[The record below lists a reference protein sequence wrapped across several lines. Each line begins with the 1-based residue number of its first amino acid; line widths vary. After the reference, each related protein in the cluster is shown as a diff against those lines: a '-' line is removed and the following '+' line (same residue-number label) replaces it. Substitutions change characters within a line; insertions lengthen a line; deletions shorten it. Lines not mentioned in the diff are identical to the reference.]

1 MPLKAKEAAEFV
13 GLHPVTLIERAR
25 RGIIPGAAK
34 PGKEWIFPVDGLR
47 AYRNSLSPCPYT
59 GEDVSGGSNSPQTR
73 EDLENLLGL
82 PTRKQRRNTTKRG
95 SPRYG
100 VKAG

>member
-34 PGKEWIFPVDGLR
+34 PGKEWIFPLEGLR
-47 AYRNSLSPCPYT
+47 AYRNSLSPCPFT
-59 GEDVSGGSNSPQTR
+59 GEAASGGSSYPRNAA
-73 EDLENLLGL
+73 ELGALLAL
-82 PTRKQRRNTTKRG
+82 PTRKPRRNTTR
-95 SPRYG
+95 R
-100 VKAG
+100 